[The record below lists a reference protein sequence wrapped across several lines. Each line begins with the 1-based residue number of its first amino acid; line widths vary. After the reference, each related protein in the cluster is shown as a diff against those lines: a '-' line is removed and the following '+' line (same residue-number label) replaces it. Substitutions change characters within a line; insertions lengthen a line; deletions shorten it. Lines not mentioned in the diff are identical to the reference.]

1 MAYTCERIELKG
13 LKNGSWI
20 EWCDWLTELEM
31 PVNSW
36 LAFASINC
44 GQSEWLT
51 TKISVTNLQLI
62 NKKNKDFP
70 QMLVRRGRDK
80 NIIKNCLEII
90 SFYIEKW
97 FAKIKYWEI
106 LLILYFITLDWV
118 ISSASFSTI
127 LVTWRKYF
135 YTNFLCPI
143 LIDPK
148 KSNKEEV
155 IFQQISG

>member
-51 TKISVTNLQLI
+51 KATTKISVTNLSI
-62 NKKNKDFP
+62 RKTKIFRKCWW
-70 QMLVRRGRDK
+70 GEGE
-80 NIIKNCLEII
+80 IKI
-90 SFYIEKW
+90 
-97 FAKIKYWEI
+97 
-106 LLILYFITLDWV
+106 
-118 ISSASFSTI
+118 
-127 LVTWRKYF
+127 
-135 YTNFLCPI
+135 
-143 LIDPK
+143 
-148 KSNKEEV
+148 
-155 IFQQISG
+155 